1 MGEEKNIKIKSELY
15 LLAKGV
21 VFMAAVIGAIWFFG
35 EDSFNTKVDK
45 RIDLFLE
52 SDAMKVYVDGVVK
65 REREKHEKIQIEK
78 NSTTVALRKLLAI
91 KMGVDEDEVHI
102 ELGRMYQK
110 EKELKEKIKDNE
122 KEIIKLK
129 TN

>member
-1 MGEEKNIKIKSELY
+1 MVEEKNNKIKSELY
-15 LLAKGV
+15 LLAKGI
-21 VFMAAVIGAIWFFG
+21 VFMASVIGAIWFFG
-35 EDSFNTKVDK
+35 EDSFNAKVDE
-45 RIDLFLE
+45 RIDLFLQ
-52 SDAMKVYVDGVVK
+52 SDAMKVYVDEVVQK
-65 REREKHEKIQIEK
+65 ERAKHEKIQVEK

-110 EKELKEKIKDNE
+110 EKELKEKIKSNE

-129 TN
+129 NE

>member
-1 MGEEKNIKIKSELY
+1 MGEEKNIKIKSELF
-15 LLAKGV
+15 LLGKGI
-21 VFMAAVIGAIWFFG
+21 VFIASVIGAIWFFG
-35 EDSFNTKVDK
+35 EDSFNAKVDG
-45 RIDLFLE
+45 RIQGFIK